1 MGKEG
6 IKVLNDVD
14 YIIDSIMV
22 PIAGKSREYCAEPAD
37 ALLPATGMRGK
48 GGLFP
53 SRIGDFPI
61 GTKAPGIGNRAL
73 SRWAI
78 ACNPLK

>member
-37 ALLPATGMRGK
+37 SLLPATGMRGK
-48 GGLFP
+48 GACF
-53 SRIGDFPI
+53 R
-61 GTKAPGIGNRAL
+61 PG
-73 SRWAI
+73 
-78 ACNPLK
+78 

>member
-37 ALLPATGMRGK
+37 ALLLTTRMRGK
-48 GGLFP
+48 GAFF
-53 SRIGDFPI
+53 R
-61 GTKAPGIGNRAL
+61 PG
-73 SRWAI
+73 
-78 ACNPLK
+78 